1 MRRSAAVLLALALA
15 ALACAG
21 PLARPTQ
28 APTNIET
35 MVAGT
40 LTALAP
46 TATRATAQPA
56 TAQAATALPA
66 SPTAPAPPTST
77 APAEFT
83 CALAYADSG
92 SLFCIGQDGLVQLL
106 VALGGGR
113 SLFRPSI
120 SPDGRWVAYQVGVTE
135 DVSELWAVGADP
147 RASPPRVLM
156 NAGTMPNSTPAL
168 LNSPQ
173 DYAWRAG
180 THSLIFST
188 HYTPNGPHGPG
199 DFNNYDLWRV
209 EAESAALTPLLPA
222 GSGGAF
228 AVSPNGAFIAIARPT
243 GLDLVNADGSN
254 YRKDLISFP
263 SIITYSEYLYKP
275 APTWSPDSTFFGVAV
290 PSVDPLA
297 PDTSLALY
305 RVGADGVVQPLAN
318 LPGNFV
324 FGGAVRPT
332 FSPDGQYLVYSR
344 AQGANGMDD
353 LHLVALA
360 GAVDDQVVA
369 QVAGTGGWG
378 WSPDSQRFAYAS
390 IPGAST
396 LGSGYLLGLDHSARP
411 FAPALTAVLDLQWLD
426 ATTLAFLGQI
436 NNGSWSLYKL
446 TLGQE
451 PLLLANNLTQQA
463 SLAVRPS
470 ASQG

>member
-1 MRRSAAVLLALALA
+1 MRRPALAVLTLALAL
-15 ALACAG
+15 LACAG

-28 APTNIET
+28 PSTGVET
-35 MVAGT
+35 IVAAT

-46 TATRATAQPA
+46 TAPAATARPA
-56 TAQAATALPA
+56 TAQAATALPGGETPA
-66 SPTAPAPPTST
+66 STPTVPPAT
-77 APAEFT
+77 ATPAEFA

-92 SLFCIGQDGLVQLL
+92 SLFCIGQDGRVQLL

-113 SLFRPSI
+113 GLFQPSL
-120 SPDGRWVAYQVGVTE
+120 SPDGRLVAYQVAVAE
-135 DVSELWAVGADP
+135 DISELWVVGADP
-147 RASPPRVLM
+147 AAVPPRVLM
-156 NAGTMPNSTPAL
+156 NAGTVPNPNPPV
-168 LNSPQ
+168 LNSPL

-188 HYTPNGPHGPG
+188 RYTPNGPHGPG
-199 DFNNYDLWRV
+199 DFNNYDLWAV
-209 EAESAALTPLLPA
+209 DADSAALTPLLPA

-228 AVSPNGAFIAIARPT
+228 ALSPNGSFIAIARPT
-243 GLDLVNADGSN
+243 GLDLVNADGTN

-275 APTWSPDSTFFGVAV
+275 APVWSPDSAFFSVAI
-290 PSVDPLA
+290 PSIDPLA

-332 FSPDGQYLVYSR
+332 FAPDGQRLAYSQ
-344 AQGANGMDD
+344 AQAGNGMDD
-353 LHLVALA
+353 LHLVTLA
-360 GAVDDQVVA
+360 GGVDDRVVA
-369 QVAGTGGWG
+369 TVAGTGAWR
-378 WSPDSQRFAYAS
+378 WAPDSQRYAYTS
-390 IPGAST
+390 LPGAGAP
-396 LGSGYLLGLDHSARP
+396 GSGFLLGLDRSLQP

-426 ATTLAFLGQI
+426 PATLAFLGQI

-446 TLGQE
+446 SLGHE

-463 SLAVRPS
+463 SLGVRP
-470 ASQG
+470 